1 MIPDGFASL
10 PSEWPAL
17 SRCDGYNAG
26 TTVEDERFSMTAQ
39 PSDLP
44 SVEPSPYGNPS
55 ATHSAG

>member
-10 PSEWPAL
+10 PSEWPTL

-44 SVEPSPYGNPS
+44 SVLTADS
-55 ATHSAG
+55 